1 MMMKKRLGSW
11 VVCGC
16 WTREEFGVIQYV
28 NRQWGCGL
36 VQFSLLFFL
45 PKALVLG
52 SAVTKINHMQ
62 FLMGWKEDIG
72 TCCVGGYVCGTLEDE
87 QE

>member
-1 MMMKKRLGSW
+1 
-11 VVCGC
+11 
-16 WTREEFGVIQYV
+16 
-28 NRQWGCGL
+28 

-72 TCCVGGYVCGTLEDE
+72 TCCVGGYGCGTLEDE

>member
-45 PKALVLG
+45 PKALGIG
-52 SAVTKINHMQ
+52 SGVTKINDMQ

-72 TCCVGGYVCGTLEDE
+72 TCCVGGYGCGTLEDE

>member
-1 MMMKKRLGSW
+1 MLTGNGGAGYSFDGPLTDDDEKKIGIMGGM
-11 VVCGC
+11 CGC

-45 PKALVLG
+45 PKALVL
-52 SAVTKINHMQ
+52 A
-62 FLMGWKEDIG
+62 L
-72 TCCVGGYVCGTLEDE
+72 L
-87 QE
+87 